1 MPAQKIEFWHF
12 WSFLKLSG
20 LGSAWA
26 SVANNSFETE
36 RMKKEAAA
44 AAAEDGWC

>member
-1 MPAQKIEFWHF
+1 MPHQKIEFW
-12 WSFLKLSG
+12 SFLNLSG

-36 RMKKEAAA
+36 RMKKEAA
-44 AAAEDGWC
+44 EDGWC